1 MIRHECLHLRYGHP
15 WLCGIL
21 RLVEILYWFNPLVWL
36 MMREIRRDLELQI
49 DDRLLKNQPQ
59 PVRCH
64 YAEMIL
70 TAAAGPRH
78 KALQGL
84 SGSEEKQQLKERLS
98 QILRKN
104 RIPGLI
110 AGLIVICL
118 CGLCGAMLLKSLK

>member
-59 PVRCH
+59 
-64 YAEMIL
+64 
-70 TAAAGPRH
+70 AGSLPFM
-78 KALQGL
+78 
-84 SGSEEKQQLKERLS
+84 
-98 QILRKN
+98 LR
-104 RIPGLI
+104 
-110 AGLIVICL
+110 
-118 CGLCGAMLLKSLK
+118 